1 MKKIFRHLTFY
12 VIIAIIAGVC
22 LGHFNPEMGVKMKMI
37 SEVFIAIIK
46 CFVPPIIFL
55 TIVLGISSMGDLKK
69 VGRIGLKSL
78 IYFEI
83 VTTLAL
89 GIGIWFALLF
99 KPGSIDMSKIEKR
112 DGSNISINSVSKINF
127 KGGKSIQL
135 ADVTIL
141 EMKDCDKVKLGD
153 ISDTTKMSFVTK
165 IKMKDG
171 EEIEMTEAVKLE
183 LLDGSKS
190 KIHCM
195 TKSGCK
201 NSETFSWITFLK
213 SNLTIQILLISIFLG
228 ISLNYSK
235 RRSYI
240 VIKLDKASKF
250 VFKLLK
256 YVMYLAPIAAFAGIA
271 YTVGE
276 YGLKTLIPLGKL
288 VITVYF
294 TMFVFVI
301 LVLGLIMRY
310 FKLNIFKFLRYIKE
324 EIIIVLGTS
333 SSETALPNLMTK
345 LEKLGCKKSVVGLVV
360 PTGYSFNL
368 DGTAIYLSMSVI
380 FLAQI
385 YNIPLSFNELA
396 LIIGILMITS
406 KGAAGVTGSGFI
418 VLASTLGSLHT
429 IPLEGLAFLFGVDK
443 FLSEARAITNIIG
456 NGVATLIIAK
466 SEKEFDEVLYATE
479 IENRNPEIS

>member
-1 MKKIFRHLTFY
+1 MKKIFKHLTFY
-12 VIIAIIAGVC
+12 VIIAIIAGVI
-22 LGHFNPEMGVKMKMI
+22 LGHFNPEMGIKMKAI
-37 SEVFIAIIK
+37 SEVFIFIIK

-89 GIGIWFALLF
+89 GIGIWFALMF
-99 KPGSIDMSKIEKR
+99 QPGSIDMSKIEMR
-112 DGSNISINSVSKINF
+112 DGSNIEINSVSKINF
-127 KGGKSIQL
+127 KGGKSIKM
-135 ADVTIL
+135 ADINTL
-141 EMKDCDKVKLGD
+141 ELKDCKTVKITD
-153 ISDTTKMSFVTK
+153 ISDTSKMNLVTK
-165 IKMKDG
+165 IELKNHKSV
-171 EEIEMTEAVKLE
+171 EMTDAVS
-183 LLDGSKS
+183 LLLTNGSKS
-190 KIHCM
+190 KIHTM
-195 TKSGCK
+195 IKSGCK
-201 NSETFSWITFLK
+201 TEDFSWINFLK
-213 SNLTIQILLISIFLG
+213 TNLTIQILLFSIFLG
-228 ISLNYSK
+228 ISLNYTK
-235 RRSYI
+235 RRSSI
-240 VIKLDKASKF
+240 VVKLDKASKF
-250 VFKLLK
+250 VFKILK

-294 TMFVFVI
+294 TMIVFVI
-301 LVLGLIMRY
+301 VILGLIMKY

-324 EIIIVLGTS
+324 EIVIVLGTS

-368 DGTAIYLSMSVI
+368 DGTAIYLSMAVI

-418 VLASTLGSLHT
+418 VLASTLGSLHK
-429 IPLEGLAFLFGVDK
+429 IPIEGLAFLFGVDK

-466 SEKEFDEVLYATE
+466 SEKEFDEKVYNKE
-479 IENRNPEIS
+479 IENNEPELI